1 VDYVTSNATKKQE
14 ALHARQ
20 AEQLAKQV
28 SNAPQMRLQI
38 DTLRLTHSQ
47 IGFMDQSAQPPYRVF
62 MSDASLELTHLS
74 NQASQ
79 GRSEFHAQGTF
90 MGSGR
95 TVLSGGF
102 IATADPADFAVK
114 LQLDDAKLTDM
125 NPFLLS
131 QTHVDVADGLFSVYT
146 EITVKGGR
154 VDGYIKPLVRNLRV
168 SDQQKDQGKSFGKR
182 VEMHVLQGLA
192 NLFKNR
198 STKQVAT
205 VTRISGSTSD
215 PKLSAWQAIRRLLS
229 NGLFRAVL
237 PGFLEKGKD
246 LKPENSS

>member
-1 VDYVTSNATKKQE
+1 MWT
-14 ALHARQ
+14 
-20 AEQLAKQV
+20 
-28 SNAPQMRLQI
+28 RL
-38 DTLRLTHSQ
+38 LK
-47 IGFMDQSAQPPYRVF
+47 F
-62 MSDASLELTHLS
+62 
-74 NQASQ
+74 
-79 GRSEFHAQGTF
+79 
-90 MGSGR
+90 GR
-95 TVLSGGF
+95 THPLRSALTGAVLAVALAVLF
-102 IATADPADFAVK
+102 ADA
-114 LQLDDAKLTDM
+114 
-125 NPFLLS
+125 LLAGPIR
-131 QTHVDVADGLFSVYT
+131 TWAERTINANVADGLFSVYT

-168 SDQQKDQGKSFGKR
+168 SDKQKDQGKSFGKR

-229 NGLFRAVL
+229 NGLFRAIL

-246 LKPENSS
+246 LKPGPIGPRESRGSPLSFPSWPDGGRSSRRPGT